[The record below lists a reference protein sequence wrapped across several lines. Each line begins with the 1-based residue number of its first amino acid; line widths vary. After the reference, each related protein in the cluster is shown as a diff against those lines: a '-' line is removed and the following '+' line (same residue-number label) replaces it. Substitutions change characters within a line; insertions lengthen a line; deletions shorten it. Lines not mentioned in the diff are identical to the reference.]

1 MPASWMEAILDPEAK
16 EGLLPIS
23 FLQSIGEAY
32 TLLRY
37 LIETE
42 WMKVTEMYNG
52 GISWNP
58 LLQLR
63 RKMKRAF
70 FMNASVEFVR
80 FSKRIYY
87 WSYIRNGTQHDS
99 ASEIKLALFNLC
111 SLLIMRCVTTVGSAN
126 LIMHHA
132 CDVYYKVLRMY

>member
-1 MPASWMEAILDPEAK
+1 MEAILDPEAK

-70 FMNASVEFVR
+70 FINASVEFVR
-80 FSKRIYY
+80 FSKF
-87 WSYIRNGTQHDS
+87 NTQ
-99 ASEIKLALFNLC
+99 KLANLKRLEDRF
-111 SLLIMRCVTTVGSAN
+111 SKSSRCKASG
-126 LIMHHA
+126 
-132 CDVYYKVLRMY
+132 K